1 MAFSVRVPV
10 LSAHTTSTRARPSMA
25 GNSLTRHLRRP
36 SRMTPSAK
44 AVEVMSTSPSGIMG
58 TSAPETARMI
68 SRHPS
73 APTRIC
79 PTIVRTPT
87 GTSTHVMALRIQ
99 SMPACSSEC
108 TSENFAASAVSWA
121 A

>member
-1 MAFSVRVPV
+1 
-10 LSAHTTSTRARPSMA
+10 
-25 GNSLTRHLRRP
+25 
-36 SRMTPSAK
+36 
-44 AVEVMSTSPSGIMG
+44 
-58 TSAPETARMI
+58 MI

-79 PTIVRTPT
+79 PMIVRTPT